1 MAPPPGGRRPF
12 TRLAVRRPANRPSSG
27 HYGVEARA
35 TLNHRSLTIE
45 KWRCHYGSTF
55 GPTYQIF
62 QPNQGRIKVSSHGRF
77 NTHIELHLEFLNAEH
92 ELVQSEQKIA
102 VIGHFVKGKI
112 KGTIANADC
121 DAGKP
126 QPFTMSSAGFEV

>member
-1 MAPPPGGRRPF
+1 M
-12 TRLAVRRPANRPSSG
+12 LAVAATSAAARSGYQLFSSG
-27 HYGVEARA
+27 RYGVEARA

-62 QPNQGRIKVSSHGRF
+62 EPNQGRIKISSHGRF

-92 ELVQSEQKIA
+92 ELVQSEQRIA
-102 VIGHFVKGKI
+102 VIGRFVKGKI
-112 KGTIANADC
+112 KGTIANAEC